1 MSLLR
6 SVPVRRSLSLRNTVH
21 LPLLAATLIAVGA
34 CAPHNYRGRQLGVL
48 PPQPPKPLWL
58 GAFRAGPADS
68 SLRGAVAVTVSSTP
82 GWSHILLSISGA
94 RPTATYTWRLHSGRC
109 GDNGPTIGSDN
120 RYEPLIPFADGTA
133 KAESLVQSIL
143 TPSAPY
149 SVTVTGQ
156 PDASAAPAACA
167 ELVYGSM

>member
-1 MSLLR
+1 MR
-6 SVPVRRSLSLRNTVH
+6 SAVR
-21 LPLLAATLIAVGA
+21 LPLLAAALIAVA
-34 CAPHNYRGRQLGVL
+34 SCAQHSYRGQQLGVL

-58 GAFRAGPADS
+58 GAFRAGAAGS
-68 SLRGAVAVTVSSTP
+68 SLRGAAAVTLSSTP
-82 GWSHILLSISGA
+82 SWSHVLVSISGA
-94 RPTATYTWRLHSGRC
+94 HPAATYTWRLHSGRC
-109 GDNGPTIGSDN
+109 GDNGPTVGSDD

-143 TPSAPY
+143 TLSASY

-156 PDASAAPAACA
+156 PDASAAPVACA